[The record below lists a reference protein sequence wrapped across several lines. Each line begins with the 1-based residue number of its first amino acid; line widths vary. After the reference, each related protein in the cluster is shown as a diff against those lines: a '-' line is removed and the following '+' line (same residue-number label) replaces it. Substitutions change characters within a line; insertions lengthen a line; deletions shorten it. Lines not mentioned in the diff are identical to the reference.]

1 MAKPEFPLALKTRRN
16 YWRAIYYNR
25 ECNFGDQNYS
35 YLTPDVWLRKNKKSN
50 FPQSTLS
57 NILKGNVLIC
67 CQDIGE
73 NSGRKQDKRH
83 VGEISQ
89 KILLRMS

>member
-1 MAKPEFPLALKTRRN
+1 MLPCVQGRRGNKTETYPQILA
-16 YWRAIYYNR
+16 
-25 ECNFGDQNYS
+25 
-35 YLTPDVWLRKNKKSN
+35 RKNKKSN

-89 KILLRMS
+89 KVLLRMS